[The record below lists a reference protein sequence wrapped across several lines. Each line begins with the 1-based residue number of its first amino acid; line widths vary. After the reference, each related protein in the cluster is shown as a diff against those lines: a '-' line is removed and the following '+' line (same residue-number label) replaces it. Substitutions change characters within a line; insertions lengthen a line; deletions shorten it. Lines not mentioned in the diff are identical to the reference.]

1 MKTSI
6 DQTNL
11 HYIEDLF
18 AKYQVNPQSVS
29 PEWKL
34 FFDGVDFARVLDQG
48 SFSKKELQ
56 IYELIQ
62 AYRERGYF
70 KAQLDPLGLVKSQ
83 TEFLNPDRFGLD
95 RADEDQKFE
104 IFSVLNKDFPT
115 LKDLIQY
122 LEKTYCSTLSLNVQG
137 CLPEVHQW
145 FYQEFEKE
153 SFSISREL
161 KIKILK
167 KLTQV
172 EAFEKFLHNRFLG
185 AKRFS
190 VEGADALVAM
200 LEQILD
206 QSVPLGVQE
215 FVLGMSHRG
224 RLNVMT
230 NFMEQPA
237 NIILSQFEG
246 GIFEDI
252 GFTGDVKYHI
262 GYSCM
267 KKTFSGHSCQVLL
280 GFNPSHLESI
290 VPVICG
296 VTRARQR
303 MMKDTQTRK
312 KVLPILIHGDA
323 SFCGQGVVS
332 ESLQLSQLKG
342 YTVGGA
348 IHIIVNNQIGF
359 TTSSEDGRSTPFA
372 SDLSKSIR
380 APVLLVNGD
389 DVQNCIR
396 AINMAVKFRQEFQQD
411 IVIELISYRRFGH
424 NEGDEPSFT
433 QPIMYNKIKKHPTLM
448 NIYKKQLIQEK
459 VINEEDHL
467 KEFQKHTDSLQGL
480 LDEIRENPQP
490 IEESDLRGPL
500 WLYNPKPS
508 DDQMEE
514 TVDTTPNS
522 IDLSQV
528 LQALTSIPEKITI
541 HPKVKRLLENRKKAL
556 DSDQIDWGL
565 AELAAYGTLCLEGHP
580 VRVSGQDSKRGTFS
594 HRHASYFD
602 VETAK
607 EYTPL
612 KNLSSKQS
620 EFCIYNSLLSE
631 FAALGFEYGNS
642 CSDHKSLNI
651 WEAQFGDFAN
661 GAQIIIDQYICSG
674 EEKWMQ
680 SCSLTL
686 FLPHGYE
693 GQGSEHSSARVERFL
708 QLCAQNNI
716 QVCYPTSP
724 ANLFHLLRRQV
735 KRGFYK
741 PLVVI
746 TPKSLLRHPQ
756 MISQKDELLKGFFK
770 EVLVTKS
777 KSSKDVKTLV
787 LCTGKIYFD
796 LLSKKNHILDHT
808 MVIRLEQLYPF
819 PKKFLGPYLN
829 GLISLE
835 KIIWLQ
841 EEPKNM
847 GAYSF
852 VRPELASFLKDLGKK
867 DVEVEYIGRESKAS
881 PAGGSFQGF
890 EQEQKKLIDRCLA
903 KLIL

>member
-1 MKTSI
+1 MKTTI
-6 DQTNL
+6 DQTNI

-18 AKYQVNPQSVS
+18 AKYQASPQSVS

-62 AYRERGYF
+62 FYRENGYF
-70 KAQLDPLGLVKSQ
+70 KARLDPLGLAKPQGES
-83 TEFLNPDRFGLD
+83 FNLSRFGLEKE
-95 RADEDQKFE
+95 DEGQKFE
-104 IFSVLNKDFPT
+104 VFSALNKDFQN
-115 LKDLIQY
+115 LGKLIQY
-122 LEKTYCSTLSLNVQG
+122 LEKTYCSTLALNVQG
-137 CLPEVHQW
+137 CPPQIRQW
-145 FYQEFEKE
+145 FYQAFEQS
-153 SFSISREL
+153 SFQMSVEL
-161 KIKILK
+161 KQKVLK

-190 VEGADALVAM
+190 IEGSDILIPM
-200 LEQILD
+200 LEQLVD
-206 QSVPLGVQE
+206 QGAQIGVQE
-215 FVLGMSHRG
+215 FILGMSHRG

-230 NFMEQPA
+230 NFTKQHEK
-237 NIILSQFEG
+237 IILSQFEG
-246 GIFEDI
+246 GIFSDI

-262 GYSCM
+262 GYSCI
-267 KKTFSGHSCQVLL
+267 KKTFSNHSCQVLL

-303 MMKDTQTRK
+303 MLKDTQTRK
-312 KVLPILIHGDA
+312 KALSILIHGDA

-359 TTSSEDGRSTPFA
+359 TTNSKDGRSTPFS
-372 SDLSKSIR
+372 SDLSKSVR

-389 DVQNCIR
+389 DVASCIQ
-396 AINMAVKFRQEFQQD
+396 AINIAVKFRQEFQQD

-433 QPIMYNKIKKHPTLM
+433 QPLMYSKIKQHPTLM

-459 VINEEDHL
+459 VITDDQG
-467 KEFQKHTDSLQGL
+467 KGFQEHTDYLQGI
-480 LDEIRENPQP
+480 LDQIRKKPEP
-490 IEESDLRGPL
+490 IQESDLRGPL
-500 WLYNPKPS
+500 WIYNPKPS
-508 DDQMEE
+508 DDQIEE
-514 TVDTTPNS
+514 NVKTTPS
-522 IDLSQV
+522 SHDLNQV
-528 LQALTSIPEKITI
+528 FQTLTSVPENINL
-541 HPKVKRLLENRKKAL
+541 HPKVKRLIENRKKSV
-556 DSDQIDWGL
+556 DSSNIDWGL

-580 VRVSGQDSKRGTFS
+580 VRVSGQDCKRGTFS

-602 VETAK
+602 VQNAK

-612 KNLSSKQS
+612 AMLSPKQS
-620 EFCIYNSLLSE
+620 EFRIYNSPLSE
-631 FAALGFEYGNS
+631 FAVLGFEYGNS

-661 GAQIIIDQYICSG
+661 GAQIIIDQYISSG

-693 GQGSEHSSARVERFL
+693 GQGSEHSSARMERFL
-708 QLCAQNNI
+708 QLCAQNNM

-735 KRGFYK
+735 KRDFYK
-741 PLVVI
+741 PLVVM

-756 MISQKDELLKGFFK
+756 MVSHTNELLKGSFK
-770 EVLVTKS
+770 EVLVSKS
-777 KSSKDVKTLV
+777 KSSTPIKSLI

-796 LLSKKNHILDHT
+796 LMSKKNHILDHT
-808 MVIRLEQLYPF
+808 MVIRLEQIYPF
-819 PKKFLGPYLN
+819 PRKSLGPYLN
-829 GLISLE
+829 GLSSLE

-852 VRPELASFLKDLGKK
+852 VRPELQEFLKDLGKK
-867 DVEVEYIGRESKAS
+867 NVKLEYIGRESKAS
-881 PAGGSFQGF
+881 PADGSFQGF
-890 EQEQKKLIDRCLA
+890 EQEQKKLVNRCLA
-903 KLIL
+903 QMIL